1 MTPARLRLD
10 PRFRLSVY
18 GAFAALTVTGVAW
31 LVADRLKES
40 PNGDAWQAVAANLLM
55 IHGGAAMATLMLL
68 GALAPLH
75 VRLAWRSGRNRV
87 TGTAMAGVNA
97 VLIVT
102 AFGLYYF
109 GSETLRPWASYLH
122 MGVGFALPTL
132 FLAHVWLGRRSR

>member
-10 PRFRLSVY
+10 PRIRLSVY
-18 GAFAALTVTGVAW
+18 GAFAALTVTGVGW
-31 LVADRLKES
+31 LVADGLKES
-40 PNGDAWQAVAANLLM
+40 PNGDAWQAIAANLLM

-68 GALAPLH
+68 GALVPLH
-75 VRLAWRSGRNRV
+75 VRLAWRSGRNRI

-122 MGVGFALPTL
+122 MGVGFGLPML